1 MRFLHIAD
9 LHLGFALN
17 GASFLEEQAQAL
29 DEIRAIIARERIGAV
44 LIAGDV
50 FDRAVTGPDVLALY
64 DRFLTALRREDGV
77 EVFLIAGNHDGGA
90 RLAQLSALLSDTG
103 IYISGTLLE
112 RPRPIACGDA
122 EVWLV
127 PYFHTEQVRLLYPEE
142 EIASA
147 NGAMAALVRDILSQ
161 RDPQK
166 KSVLVAHCFVNGAQ
180 LSESDVGA
188 RLGGASL
195 IGADVF
201 DGLDYVALGH
211 LHGMQHPADR
221 VWYAGSIYPYSFSE
235 GAKHAVIY
243 DSVTDE
249 IRPVDLHPVRALRTL
264 SGTMDEVLA
273 LAKRDGAR
281 DDYMRILLTDVPVG
295 LETLERFRA
304 LYPRLLLLLGVTE
317 SVGAGSTLTGEE
329 LRSIAPEDLLTR
341 FCMETAGYQP
351 DSEEIACFLDA
362 LRAVEGGEDRK

>member
-1 MRFLHIAD
+1 MRFLHLAD

-17 GASFLEEQAQAL
+17 GVSFLEEQAQAL
-29 DEIRAIIARERIGAV
+29 DEIRAIIARERIDAV

-50 FDRAVTGPDVLALY
+50 FDRAVTGADTLALY

-90 RLAQLSALLSDTG
+90 RLAQLSAILSSSG
-103 IYISGTLLE
+103 IHICGTLLE
-112 RPRPIACGDA
+112 RPRPVACGDA

-127 PYFHTEQVRLLYPEE
+127 PYFHTEQARLIYPEE
-142 EIASA
+142 EINSA
-147 NGAMAALVRDILSQ
+147 NDAMAALVRDILSR
-161 RDPQK
+161 RDPAK
-166 KSVLVAHCFVNGAQ
+166 KAVLVAHCFVNGAQ

-201 DGLDYVALGH
+201 NGLDYVALGH
-211 LHGMQHPADR
+211 LHSMQHPADR
-221 VWYAGSIYPYSFSE
+221 VWYAGSLYPYSFSE

-243 DSVTDE
+243 DSAADE
-249 IRPVDLHPVRALRTL
+249 IHPVDLHPSRVLRTL
-264 SGTMDEVLA
+264 SGTLEEVLA
-273 LAKRDGAR
+273 LAANDSRR

-304 LYPRLLLLLGVTE
+304 LYPRLLVILGVTE
-317 SVGAGSTLTGEE
+317 TVGTGATLTSEE

-341 FCMETAGYQP
+341 FCLETAGYQP
-351 DSEEIACFLDA
+351 DAEEIACFLDA
-362 LRAVEGGEDRK
+362 LRAAEGEEERQ